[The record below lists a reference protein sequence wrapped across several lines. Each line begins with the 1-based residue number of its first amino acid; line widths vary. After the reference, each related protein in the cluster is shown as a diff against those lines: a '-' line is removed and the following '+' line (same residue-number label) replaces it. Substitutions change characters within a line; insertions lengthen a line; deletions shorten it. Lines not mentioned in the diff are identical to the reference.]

1 MIFLTP
7 RRAKLRGIKMS
18 SPRMALMRPP
28 FLLMVILFSMT
39 RTHNVHAFSCLAPW
53 RLHLRTTY
61 ATSSRR
67 IRAAAGIRGAT
78 CQLFPVE
85 KLFGGKRNADY
96 HEEKVRYH
104 EVLPQAFPFWSV
116 AEHSAVVLRQ
126 KRRAPHF
133 IRFRGVLFQERLAY
147 HRAELLKIR
156 EDRFASIERQKS
168 RAGSSCRAYFHASWP
183 GR

>member
-1 MIFLTP
+1 
-7 RRAKLRGIKMS
+7 MS

-28 FLLMVILFSMT
+28 FVVMVILFFMT
-39 RTHNVHAFSCLAPW
+39 RTNNVYAFSCSAPLG
-53 RLHLRTTY
+53 LHLRTTY

-96 HEEKVRYH
+96 HEDQVRYH
-104 EVLPQAFPFWSV
+104 EVLPPAFPFWSV
-116 AEHSAVVLRQ
+116 AERSAVVLRQ
-126 KRRAPHF
+126 KRRAPPF
-133 IRFRGVLFQERLAY
+133 IRFRGVLLQERLAY

-156 EDRFASIERQKS
+156 EDRSASIERQKA